1 VRNYVT
7 RSVRSTLPRYSRQVI
22 ATVSPHPRVVP
33 ELDSLVA
40 LFYDAPDWL
49 GNFAE
54 VQAADMPPVYQG
66 LLAHNHHMTV
76 TVEQRHGSLVD
87 VHVLAAMQQGHH
99 YARKILL
106 TRRLD
111 GRVVQFGIVRIDLS
125 FLGNEV
131 RREIESQSTPLGRI
145 LIEHNVLREVELFKL
160 WRVAPGE
167 DLCRLFNVAVTDF
180 TYGRTALIHC
190 NGQPAI
196 ELLEIVTPE

>member
-1 VRNYVT
+1 M
-7 RSVRSTLPRYSRQVI
+7 
-22 ATVSPHPRVVP
+22 SPHPRVVP

-40 LFYDAPDWL
+40 LFYDAPEQLAD
-49 GNFAE
+49 FAE
-54 VQAADMPPVYQG
+54 VQAAGMPPVYQR

-87 VHVLAAMQQGHH
+87 VHVLATRQQGRH

-125 FLGNEV
+125 FLGDDV

-160 WRVAPGE
+160 WQVAPGE
-167 DLCRLFNVAVTDF
+167 DLCQLFHIATTKL